1 MNLKIILM
9 KPKNVEFIEEFIEI
23 LGGDNFFLCDLIDQE
38 ELFTMQDELASLIC
52 SHANAGTSVARHLV
66 PLLPNTFKVD

>member
-1 MNLKIILM
+1 M

-38 ELFTMQDELASLIC
+38 ELFTMQGDLAQLIC
-52 SHANAGTSVARHLV
+52 DHANNGTSVARHLV
-66 PLLPNTFKVD
+66 PLLPNTFKVS

>member
-1 MNLKIILM
+1 M

-38 ELFTMQDELASLIC
+38 QLFTMQDQLGQLIVN
-52 SHANAGTSVARHLV
+52 HANNGTSVARHLV
-66 PLLPNTFKVD
+66 PLLPRTFKVE

>member
-1 MNLKIILM
+1 M

-38 ELFTMQDELASLIC
+38 ELFTMQDQLGQLIVN
-52 SHANAGTSVARHLV
+52 HANNGTSVARHLV
-66 PLLPNTFKVD
+66 PLLPRTFKVE

>member
-23 LGGDNFFLCDLIDQE
+23 LGGDNFFLCDLIDKE
-38 ELFTMQDELASLIC
+38 ELFTMQGELAQLIC
-52 SHANAGTSVARHLV
+52 DNANNGT
-66 PLLPNTFKVD
+66 